1 MVFLKK
7 MVCGAL
13 CAALLACSVG
23 AAAADS
29 YTVTVDGTALDLSGK
44 TPFVSQEKV
53 MVPLRPVAEALGY
66 TVTWTAEDAQRV
78 EIDNGVVHTWVSIGV
93 DSYCRTSSTAL
104 GMGAPQSF
112 GVAPVAMDNTTYVP
126 VDLFAMMGDTV
137 ETDGTAITLS
147 AMENQ
152 TQIPNPIVAYDS
164 LEEAMAA
171 AGVEAVLPDFPAEWQ
186 QSQVSVIGGDLLQV
200 AYTNGT
206 DTILFRAANGDEDT
220 SGDYNV
226 YDNTW
231 TVGDVTLK
239 GSGDRAELAFWQR
252 DGVSYS
258 LSFSAPM
265 DGAAAAELAGA

>member
-239 GSGDRAELAFWQR
+239 GSGDRAALAIWQR

>member
-1 MVFLKK
+1 MKK
-7 MVCGAL
+7 LMCGAL
-13 CAALLACSVG
+13 CAALLACSAG
-23 AAAADS
+23 AAGG
-29 YTVTVDGTALDLSGK
+29 YTVTVDGTALDLGGR
-44 TPFVSQEKV
+44 TPFVSGERV

-78 EIDNGVVHTWVSIGV
+78 EMDNGLVHTWVTIGV
-93 DSYCRTSSTAL
+93 DQYCRTSSTAL

-112 GVAPVAMDNTTYVP
+112 GAAPVALDNTTYVP

-137 ETDGTAITLS
+137 ETDGTDITLS
-147 AMENQ
+147 AMEDRPQ
-152 TQIPNPIVAYDS
+152 LPNPVVAYDT

-171 AGVEAVLPDFPAEWQ
+171 AGVEVTLPRFPAEWQ

-200 AYTNGT
+200 AYTDGT
-206 DTILFRAANGDEDT
+206 DTILFRAAAGEGDT
-220 SGDYNV
+220 SGDYSA
-226 YDNTW
+226 YDSTW

-239 GSGDRAELAFWQR
+239 GSGDQAVLALWQR

-258 LSFSAPM
+258 LRFSAPV

>member
-1 MVFLKK
+1 MKK
-7 MVCGAL
+7 MMCGAL
-13 CAALLACSVG
+13 CAALLACSAG

-112 GVAPVAMDNTTYVP
+112 GAAPVAMDNTTYVP
-126 VDLFAMMGDTV
+126 LDLFAMMGDTV
-137 ETDGTAITLS
+137 ETDGTAITLA

-152 TQIPNPIVAYDS
+152 TQIPNPIV
-164 LEEAMAA
+164 
-171 AGVEAVLPDFPAEWQ
+171 
-186 QSQVSVIGGDLLQV
+186 
-200 AYTNGT
+200 
-206 DTILFRAANGDEDT
+206 
-220 SGDYNV
+220 
-226 YDNTW
+226 
-231 TVGDVTLK
+231 TLK
-239 GSGDRAELAFWQR
+239 GSGDQAVLAIWQR

-265 DGAAAAELAGA
+265 GGAAAAELAGA

>member
-1 MVFLKK
+1 MKK
-7 MVCGAL
+7 MMCGAL

-44 TPFVSQEKV
+44 MPFVSQEKV

-78 EIDNGVVHTWVSIGV
+78 EIDNGVVHTWVTIGV

-112 GVAPVAMDNTTYVP
+112 GAAPVAMDNTTYVP
-126 VDLFAMMGDTV
+126 VDLFAMMSDTV
-137 ETDGTAITLS
+137 ETDGTDITLA

-152 TQIPNPIVAYDS
+152 TQIPNPIVAYDT
-164 LEEAMAA
+164 LEEAMDA

-200 AYTNGT
+200 TYTNGT
-206 DTILFRAANGDEDT
+206 DTILFRAAAGDEDT

-239 GSGDRAELAFWQR
+239 GSGDQAVLAIWQR

-265 DGAAAAELAGA
+265 DGTAAAELAGA

>member
-1 MVFLKK
+1 MKK
-7 MVCGAL
+7 MMCGAL
-13 CAALLACSVG
+13 CAALLACSAG
-23 AAAADS
+23 AAAVGS

-78 EIDNGVVHTWVSIGV
+78 EIDNGVVRTWVDIGV
-93 DSYCRTSSTAL
+93 DSYCRTSSTAI
-104 GMGAPQSF
+104 GMGAPVSF
-112 GVAPVAMDNTTYVP
+112 GAAPVAMDNTTYVP

-137 ETDGTAITLS
+137 ETDGTDITLA

-152 TQIPNPIVAYDS
+152 TQIPNPIVAYDT

-186 QSQVSVIGGDLLQV
+186 QSQVSVIGGTLLQAV
-200 AYTNGT
+200 YTDGT
-206 DTILFRAANGDEDT
+206 NTAVFRAAAGDEDT

-239 GSGDRAELAFWQR
+239 GSGDQAVLAIWQR

-265 DGAAAAELAGA
+265 DGAAAAALAGA

>member
-1 MVFLKK
+1 MKK
-7 MVCGAL
+7 MMCGAL

-23 AAAADS
+23 AAAAES

-78 EIDNGVVHTWVSIGV
+78 EIDNGVVHTWVTIGV

-112 GVAPVAMDNTTYVP
+112 GAAPV
-126 VDLFAMMGDTV
+126 
-137 ETDGTAITLS
+137 
-147 AMENQ
+147 
-152 TQIPNPIVAYDS
+152 
-164 LEEAMAA
+164 AMAA

-231 TVGDVTLK
+231 TVGNVTLK
-239 GSGDRAELAFWQR
+239 GSGDQAVLAIWQR

-258 LSFSAPM
+258 LSFSTPM